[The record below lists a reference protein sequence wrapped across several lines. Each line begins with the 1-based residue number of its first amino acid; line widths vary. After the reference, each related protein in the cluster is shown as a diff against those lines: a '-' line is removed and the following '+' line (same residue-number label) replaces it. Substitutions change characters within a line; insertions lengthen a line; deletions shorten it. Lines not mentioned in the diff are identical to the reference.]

1 MPLTV
6 NLRHLE
12 TRNLELRGELSP
24 AELDLDIRDE
34 MIQVTQPVGY
44 DIEIEKLDDALLVQG
59 ELHVELECECVRCLK
74 KFRRVL
80 DLADWVLHL
89 PLKPLEGEESVTI
102 KNDCV
107 DLTPWVR
114 EDILLGFPQHPVC
127 KPDCGG
133 MKQTSVG
140 KARKT
145 AGKEESK
152 PSAWVELNKLKL

>member
-1 MPLTV
+1 MLSV

-12 TRNLELRGELSP
+12 KRDLELSGELSP
-24 AELDLDIRDE
+24 AELDLDSHDD
-34 MIQVTQPVGY
+34 MIQAKQPLHY
-44 DIEIEKLDDALLVQG
+44 DLEIEMLDDSLLIQG
-59 ELHVELECECVRCLK
+59 SLQITLDCQCVRCLK
-74 KFRRVL
+74 DFKFELEL
-80 DLADWVLHL
+80 DPWTLHL
-89 PLKPLEGEESVTI
+89 PLKPMEGEETAPI

-114 EDILLGFPQHPVC
+114 EDILLGLPQHPVC

-133 MKQTSVG
+133 LKPPSVG

-152 PSAWVELNKLKL
+152 PSAWAELNKLKL

>member
-1 MPLTV
+1 MLTV

-12 TRNLELRGELSP
+12 NCDLELRGELSP
-24 AELDLDIRDE
+24 AELDLDLRDE
-34 MIQVTQPVGY
+34 MIRVTQPVEY
-44 DIEIEKLDDALLVQG
+44 DIEIEKLEDALLVQG

-74 KFRRVL
+74 RFRRKL
-80 DLADWVLHL
+80 DLENWTLHL
-89 PLKPLEGEESVTI
+89 PLKPLEGEEAVPI

-114 EDILLGFPQHPVC
+114 EDILLEFPQHPVC

-133 MKQTSVG
+133 LKKASVG

-152 PSAWVELNKLKL
+152 PSAWAELNKLKL